1 MERAAER
8 GWTVARGLP
17 SYSPDSLIRRGGFA
31 LVAGGALG
39 IVAGALSLLL
49 AFGVL
54 SPLSPGYE
62 YYEDYYR
69 GKRLL
74 NALYDL
80 PGPVGTLLVAAGL
93 GGLYALLAGRPRR
106 RLAGLVARA
115 GVVLVVSS
123 ALFMAG
129 PGLYRAL
136 TQPPP
141 FPYGPPEG
149 SSLSEIFSVVASFGA
164 TAGVLMLGIAALRA
178 RGLGRWRSLP
188 LVLGVLG
195 APWPYLLS
203 PGEVPV
209 TGGLAPAVVLG
220 PQWLSVNLGW
230 VVLGRRMIGARARE
244 RALVEAENL
253 ALARRLYGEAWGK
266 GNVGVIRELAA
277 PDLVDHHH
285 HGQRG
290 PGSFEHSV
298 AALRRSFPDL
308 RFVLEDQ
315 KAQGDRVV
323 TRWTMSGT
331 DRGGVLWYP
340 PTGKAATISGAY
352 TDRFSEGRLV
362 EHWGE
367 SDTAAL
373 LAQLGLPPSGR

>member
-1 MERAAER
+1 MERGAER
-8 GWTVARGLP
+8 GWTVAGGLP
-17 SYSPDSLIRRGGFA
+17 SYSPDSLVRWGGFA

-39 IVAGALSLLL
+39 VVAGALSLLL

-62 YYEDYYR
+62 YYADYYR

-74 NALYDL
+74 NVLYDL

-93 GGLYALLAGRPRR
+93 GGLYALLAGRLG
-106 RLAGLVARA
+106 RLAGLARA
-115 GVVLVVSS
+115 GAILVVSS
-123 ALFMAG
+123 AVFTAG

-149 SSLSEIFSVVASFGA
+149 PSLSGVVFVAASFGMS
-164 TAGVLMLGIAALRA
+164 AGVLVLGVAALRA
-178 RGLGRWRSLP
+178 RGLGRWRFLP
-188 LVLGVLG
+188 LALGLLG
-195 APWPYLLS
+195 APVSYMLYSGGPSELSFDGLARAALLGS
-203 PGEVPV
+203 PWVLSNFGWVLL
-209 TGGLAPAVVLG
+209 GGLL
-220 PQWLSVNLGW
+220 
-230 VVLGRRMIGARARE
+230 IGARDRE
-244 RALVEAENL
+244 LTLLEAENL
-253 ALARRLYGEAWGK
+253 ALARRLYEEAWGR
-266 GNVGVIRELAA
+266 GNVGVIDELAG

-285 HGQRG
+285 GQHG
-290 PGSFEHSV
+290 PDSFKRSV
-298 AALRRSFPDL
+298 GALRSSFQDL

-315 KAQGDRVV
+315 RAEGDTVV
-323 TRWTMSGT
+323 TRWTMGGT

-340 PTGKAATISGAY
+340 PTGRAATFGGAY

-367 SDTAAL
+367 SDTGGL
-373 LAQLGLPPSGR
+373 LRQLGLPPGR